1 MSDKIVL
8 RDPRPTKTVE
18 LPSFPGSQIEI
29 WPSLLISDQGKL
41 NASDPSEKLG
51 MDSLPL
57 FIKSWN
63 FTNEKNEDMPINADS
78 VKLLPTDDAI
88 FLFNQIS
95 DFATAQKKS

>member
-1 MSDKIVL
+1 MNEKIVL
-8 RDPRPTKTVE
+8 RDPRPTKIVE

-29 WPSLLISDQGKL
+29 YPSLLISDQAQL
-41 NASDPSEKLG
+41 NAKDSEDKIG

-63 FTNEKNEDMPINADS
+63 FTNDKKEDLPINKS
-78 VKLLPTDDAI
+78 STNLLPVDDAI

-95 DFATAQKKS
+95 EFATAQKKS